1 MKSLYSSLTLLMVF
15 IIGCGGSTPPP
26 APTPRAPVD
35 MPTQT
40 QGANP
45 QTPMD
50 VPNWFMMTPEPDD
63 EYALYATGEGT
74 SRKMNI
80 AMQKSTQTA
89 RANLGQSVNAK
100 VQSLVESMV
109 EEAGMGD
116 NTQITEFYSEASKS
130 VSNETLS
137 GAIVIKKYPYQ
148 MSSGGY
154 RVYVLMGLK
163 REPFDNSVGK
173 AIVSKVKEN
182 QEEAMYATFKKT
194 QAFNRLEES
203 LSE

>member
-1 MKSLYSSLTLLMVF
+1 MKSLFCTMTLLIVF

-26 APTPRAPVD
+26 RTPVD

-40 QGANP
+40 QAANP

-63 EYALYATGEGT
+63 EYAVYATGEAS

-80 AMQKSTQTA
+80 AMQKSTQVA
-89 RANLGQSVNAK
+89 RANLGQSINAK
-100 VQSLVESMV
+100 VQSLIESMV
-109 EEAGMGD
+109 EEAGMGE
-116 NTQITEFYSEASKS
+116 NVQITEFYSETSKS

-137 GAIVIKKYPYQ
+137 GATVVKKYPYQ
-148 MSSGGY
+148 TSSGGY

-163 REPFDNSVGK
+163 KAPFDNAASQ

-194 QAFNRLEES
+194 QAFNRLEDA

>member
-1 MKSLYSSLTLLMVF
+1 MNRLLYTITLPIVF
-15 IIGCGGSTPPP
+15 IIACGGSTP
-26 APTPRAPVD
+26 PRAPVD
-35 MPTQT
+35 MPSQS
-40 QGANP
+40 QAANP

-63 EYALYATGEGT
+63 EYAVYATGEAT

-80 AMQKSTQTA
+80 AMQKATQQA
-89 RANLGQSVNAK
+89 RANLGQSIKAK
-100 VQSLVESMV
+100 VQSLIESMV
-109 EEAGMGD
+109 EEAGMGE
-116 NTQITEFYSEASKS
+116 NVQITEFYSEASKS

-148 MSSGGY
+148 TSSGGY

-163 REPFDNSVGK
+163 KAPFDNAASQ

-194 QAFNRLEES
+194 QAFNRLEDA

>member
-1 MKSLYSSLTLLMVF
+1 MNRLLYTITLSMVL
-15 IIGCGGSTPPP
+15 IIACGGSTP
-26 APTPRAPVD
+26 PRAPVD
-35 MPTQT
+35 MPSQS
-40 QGANP
+40 QAANP

-63 EYALYATGEGT
+63 EYAVYSTGEAT

-80 AMQKSTQTA
+80 AMQKATQQA
-89 RANLGQSVNAK
+89 RANLGQSINAK
-100 VQSLVESMV
+100 VQSLIESMV

-116 NTQITEFYSEASKS
+116 NVQITEFYSEASKS

-148 MSSGGY
+148 TSSGGY

-163 REPFDNSVGK
+163 KAPFDNAASQ

-194 QAFNRLEES
+194 QAFNRLNEE
-203 LSE
+203 LDK